1 MRLVYD
7 ASGEE
12 VKIGDRVPVDTENK
26 MATVTSMTPPHKP
39 ASVGFVTLKEDGTD
53 ISLEF
58 YVPVIDATWIER
70 TDRNE

>member
-7 ASGEE
+7 DSGEE

-26 MATVTSMTPPHKP
+26 MATVTSMAPPHKP
-39 ASVGFVTLKEDGTD
+39 SSVGFVTLYEDGTEV
-53 ISLEF
+53 SLEF
-58 YVPVIDATWIER
+58 YVPVINATWIER

>member
-26 MATVTSMTPPHKP
+26 TATVTSMEPPHKP
-39 ASVGFVTLKEDGTD
+39 SSVGFVTLKEDGTD
-53 ISLEF
+53 FSLEF

-70 TDRNE
+70 EDRI

>member
-7 ASGEE
+7 DSGEE

-26 MATVTSMTPPHKP
+26 MATVTSMAPPHKP
-39 ASVGFVTLKEDGTD
+39 SSVGFVTLKEDGTAV
-53 ISLEF
+53 SLEF
-58 YVPVIDATWIER
+58 YVPVINATWIER

>member
-7 ASGEE
+7 DSGEE

-26 MATVTSMTPPHKP
+26 MATVTSMAPPHKP
-39 ASVGFVTLKEDGTD
+39 SSGGFVTLKEDGTEV
-53 ISLEF
+53 SLEF
-58 YVPVIDATWIER
+58 YVPVINATWIER